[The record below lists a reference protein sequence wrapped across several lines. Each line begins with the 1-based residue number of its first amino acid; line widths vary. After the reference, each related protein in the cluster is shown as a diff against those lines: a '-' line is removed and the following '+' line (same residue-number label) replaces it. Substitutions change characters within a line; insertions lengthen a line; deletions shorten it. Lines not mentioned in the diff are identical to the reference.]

1 MRYQDLWFNR
11 IPRDSRYND
20 RMRGRTIREDIHY
33 ITGSDLLGFQ
43 NKQQN
48 RCYYCDNQMKW
59 YGDRRSDKTGLTL
72 ERKNNDLAHYTMNCL
87 GLCCKSCNSKK
98 YSGDRAVLKRW
109 FSKWKNYT
117 FEIHS
122 GGDFE
127 ERMPSMA

>member
-20 RMRGRTIREDIHY
+20 RRRGRQIREDIPY
-33 ITGSDLLGFQ
+33 ISASDLLAFQ

-72 ERKNNDLAHYTMNCL
+72 ERRNNDLPHYTMNCL
-87 GLCCKSCNSKK
+87 GLCCKSCNSRD
-98 YSGDRAVLKRW
+98 YSGKRAVLKRY
-109 FSKWKNYT
+109 FSKWKNST
-117 FEIHS
+117 FEINYD
-122 GGDFE
+122 GDFE
-127 ERMPSMA
+127 ERRPSRA